1 MDIAFIDVTSTLN
14 YGGIQTAIWQ
24 LAIALT
30 DLGHRVTIYGG
41 DGPIRADVGGRDIA
55 VRTFPF
61 TPRQRFPN
69 FGTRFRKF
77 AERWSFARH
86 AKKSVVAARHDWVIL
101 TKPFDFFWPRLM
113 PAGNRTRFAFMS
125 GGTDFFFGDRR
136 LTRGIAAWVACSHFN
151 AWQNYAHYKHAP
163 AVIYNGVDTERF
175 RPTGGAGQLRAEL
188 GFISGDVVF
197 GFAGRLVG
205 WKGMNIAIRALA
217 EPVLTGLPVKLL
229 IVGEGAA
236 RPELQALAASLG
248 VERRVNF
255 FGAVAHD
262 RLPALYGACD
272 AGVFPSLGDEAFGIT
287 IAEAMACGLP
297 VVASHN
303 GGIPE
308 VVGNEGSCGHLVGIG
323 DVGEC
328 AAAMARLAASQQAR
342 TAMGQAARA
351 RIERLFTW
359 RLSAERL
366 LAAFRQA
373 EAR

>member
-24 LAIALT
+24 LAIALH

-41 DGPIRADVGGRDIA
+41 DGPLRADLGGRAIA
-55 VRTFPF
+55 VRTFAF
-61 TPRQRFPN
+61 TPRRRFPD

-77 AERWSFARH
+77 AERWSFARQ
-86 AKKSVVAARHDWVIL
+86 AKKSVVAARHDWIVL
-101 TKPFDFFWPRLM
+101 TKPFDFFWPRLL
-113 PAGNRTRFAFMS
+113 PAGSPTRFAFMS
-125 GGTDFFFGDRR
+125 GGTDFFAGDRR
-136 LTRGIAAWVACSHFN
+136 LARGIDAWVACSHFN
-151 AWQNYAHYKHAP
+151 AWQNYAHYKRVP
-163 AVIYNGVDTERF
+163 EVIYNGVDIDCF
-175 RPTGGAGQLRAEL
+175 RPSEDKARLRREL
-188 GFISGDVVF
+188 GFAPEDVVF

-205 WKGMNIAIRALA
+205 WKGMNVAMRALA
-217 EPVLTGLPVKLL
+217 EPVLAGLPVKLL
-229 IVGEGAA
+229 IVGDGAA
-236 RPELQALAASLG
+236 KAELQALAASLG
-248 VERRVNF
+248 VERRVTF

-262 RLPALYGACD
+262 RLAALYGACD

-308 VVGNEGSCGHLVGIG
+308 VVGNEGSCGRLVGIG
-323 DVGEC
+323 SVAEC
-328 AAAMARLAASQQAR
+328 AAAMAALTAAETRA
-342 TAMGQAARA
+342 AMGRAARA
-351 RIERLFTW
+351 RIERMFTW

-366 LAAFRQA
+366 LAALRRA